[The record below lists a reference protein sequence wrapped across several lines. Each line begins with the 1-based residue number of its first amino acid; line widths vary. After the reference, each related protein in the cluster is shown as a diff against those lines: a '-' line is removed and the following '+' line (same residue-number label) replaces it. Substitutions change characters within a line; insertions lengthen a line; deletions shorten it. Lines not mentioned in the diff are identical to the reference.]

1 MIVDCSFRPPYKSF
15 TDMAV
20 FNLRPEETMAV
31 KLGMTPPPSVTERS
45 MDLLLK
51 EMDEAE
57 IVHGVAYGR
66 ARDGSRT
73 EDLIDLMNEYPGRFT
88 GFAGINLTNMRNA
101 IEETNY
107 CLDKLGLKGVML
119 EPAMR
124 VPPIYPDDAL
134 LYPIYEICQQRGAH
148 VSFTLS
154 GQAGPDISY
163 CHPVH
168 LDHISADF
176 PDLNF
181 IVRHACWPWVTE
193 ALGVAFKRQNV
204 YLIPDAYG
212 VSLPGYLQ
220 WVEAANSGYLAD
232 FMLFGTGYPIVPL
245 KPMVDAF
252 RKLPYRNDE
261 VREKVEYKNAA
272 RLLNLPA

>member
-119 EPAMR
+119 EPSHAR
-124 VPPIYPDDAL
+124 ASL
-134 LYPIYEICQQRGAH
+134 
-148 VSFTLS
+148 FTLTM
-154 GQAGPDISY
+154 P
-163 CHPVH
+163 
-168 LDHISADF
+168 
-176 PDLNF
+176 
-181 IVRHACWPWVTE
+181 
-193 ALGVAFKRQNV
+193 
-204 YLIPDAYG
+204 
-212 VSLPGYLQ
+212 VSLSHLRDLS
-220 WVEAANSGYLAD
+220 AAWG
-232 FMLFGTGYPIVPL
+232 
-245 KPMVDAF
+245 
-252 RKLPYRNDE
+252 
-261 VREKVEYKNAA
+261 A
-272 RLLNLPA
+272 R